1 MTIKKKI
8 AIAILDSEKIY
19 DVNKIISEYTDEV
32 IRRSS
37 HVYFDTQPLNYDELY
52 RDMAF
57 FKLEA
62 EDDINLDKKLNDLI
76 KNINQITTEY
86 TLRDEKTGQMIV
98 SYKFVGS
105 LDIKFDKVKII
116 KKDTYKKIDAL
127 KTLKNEFGICKGY
140 KPDFRPVESQ
150 PIEDMDIK
158 PEHIYVLCNSSED
171 LSKLKELLTEKIME
185 IDPSLVIEY
194 RQFT

>member
-1 MTIKKKI
+1 M
-8 AIAILDSEKIY
+8 
-19 DVNKIISEYTDEV
+19 
-32 IRRSS
+32 
-37 HVYFDTQPLNYDELY
+37 
-52 RDMAF
+52 
-57 FKLEA
+57 
-62 EDDINLDKKLNDLI
+62 
-76 KNINQITTEY
+76 
-86 TLRDEKTGQMIV
+86 

-105 LDIKFDKVKII
+105 MDIKFDKIKII

-150 PIEDMDIK
+150 PIENMDIK

-185 IDPSLVIEY
+185 IDQDLVIEY